1 MVLGV
6 LDVLYQVLASPP
18 TAFRVVSEK
27 RPLGWAILTAIFSS
41 VVFAYVILPNPHQLA
56 ETIFGLGKDTLNI
69 APLVL
74 VWLSLFPLALLIQ
87 AGLLH
92 AVAVLLRGRGSYLS
106 IFCGVCFASFP
117 VVFFAPLALFRAVL
131 ESGAGQLLYNLASL
145 VLLLWILVLDVMAVR
160 QNYHFPLR
168 RAVATC
174 LIPFFLVF
182 VAPPLIVLIS
192 VAF

>member
-1 MVLGV
+1 MVLGL
-6 LDVLYQVLASPP
+6 LDILYQVLASPS
-18 TAFRVVSEK
+18 TAFRVVSQK

-56 ETIFGLGKDTLNI
+56 EVIFGLDRGSLNI

-92 AVAVLLRGRGSYLS
+92 AVAVLSRGRGSYRGM
-106 IFCGVCFASFP
+106 FCALCFASFP
-117 VVFFAPLALFRAVL
+117 VVFFAPLALFRAIL
-131 ESGAGQLLYNLASL
+131 DSGAGQLLYNIGSL
-145 VLLLWILVLDVMAVR
+145 ILLLWILLLDIAAVR
-160 QNYHFPLR
+160 QNYHFRLG

-174 LIPFFLVF
+174 LIPLFLVMAGPML
-182 VAPPLIVLIS
+182 VVVIS
-192 VAF
+192 AAF